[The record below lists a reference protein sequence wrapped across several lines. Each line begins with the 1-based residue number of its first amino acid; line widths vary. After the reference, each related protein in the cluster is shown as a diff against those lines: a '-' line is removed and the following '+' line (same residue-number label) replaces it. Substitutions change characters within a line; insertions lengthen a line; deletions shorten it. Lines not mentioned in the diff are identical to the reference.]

1 MSWFRQIKVIY
12 SVRILI
18 FIYIIWSYLI
28 NFIFSF
34 FFDYKLFVIAFAA
47 GLMMQYLKSREVNKY
62 FILLVPV
69 VLGCNAAYLVGIR
82 TPLEVV
88 LTVIFLAFY
97 IYILYKFDD
106 EHIGYKIYVYRAKK
120 AVITLTILGPIFLI
134 HSNINFAWSI
144 GKFYIF
150 YLIILIISLRESR
163 AYEFRVRSKRNVLG
177 NIITIAAVILL
188 SLDSVFGAFVF
199 VIKFIFKYI
208 SFAVYYILLVFIK
221 LMTYIIGYP
230 FLWLWEKIISI
241 MQKKGKLISQNTN
254 PNTND
259 KLKKLTEKAS
269 ERQLH
274 IPHNIQILIGIALVL
289 IIIYIAIK
297 LMRFEQK
304 RAAKKYSGDTI
315 EIEKIEKSHKKAKGS
330 FVDMVR
336 DIFASADLRSQVIS
350 MYRAFQ
356 KMMSIKGIF
365 KKYMTASQLSNI
377 AASKVRD
384 RTPLDT
390 IANIYNECKFSEHE
404 VTKKHLDS
412 IKENCKNIKNEL

>member
-1 MSWFRQIKVIY
+1 MSWFRQMKVIY
-12 SVRILI
+12 SVRVLI

-28 NFIFSF
+28 NFIFAL

-47 GLMMQYLKSREVNKY
+47 GLIMQYLKSREVNKY

-88 LTVIFLAFY
+88 LTVIFLALY

-106 EHIGYKIYVYRAKK
+106 EHIGYKIYVYRAKR
-120 AVITLTILGPIFLI
+120 AVITLTFLGPIFLI
-134 HSNINFAWSI
+134 HSNINFAWNI

-163 AYEFRVRSKRNVLG
+163 AYEFRIRSKRNLLG

-188 SLDSVFGAFVF
+188 SLDSVFGAVVF
-199 VIKFIFKYI
+199 AIKFIFKYI
-208 SFAVYYILLVFIK
+208 SFAVYYILLAFIK
-221 LMTYIIGYP
+221 LMTYVIGYP
-230 FLWLWEKIISI
+230 FLWLWQKLVSM
-241 MQKKGKLISQNTN
+241 MQKKGKWISQNTN

-297 LMRFEQK
+297 LMRFEQQI
-304 RAAKKYSGDTI
+304 AAKKYSGDTI

-350 MYRAFQ
+350 MYRAFE

-384 RTPLDT
+384 RAPLDT

>member
-163 AYEFRVRSKRNVLG
+163 AYEFRIRSKRNVLG

-304 RAAKKYSGDTI
+304 RAAKKFSGDTI